1 MVGGVTI
8 QEIKWTGR
16 LPHVSGLPYLPGVF
30 YLHVNR
36 SLDYSYCSSDF
47 GLLIWR
53 KEGHLLTRATLG
65 EQTFCTFRYKTWQ
78 TVLSWLSEK
87 FSMVR
92 SPSWPGQL
100 FSI

>member
-78 TVLSWLSEK
+78 TVLSWLS
-87 FSMVR
+87 
-92 SPSWPGQL
+92 
-100 FSI
+100 